1 MQRTLT
7 TAEIKSK
14 NRLLTFEKI
23 DSNQIATISEISRDI
38 GLSIP
43 AVTSSIDDLL
53 YINLIKK
60 LEVGKSK
67 GGRPPVE
74 YSTDTEKSLLI
85 GIQFN
90 LNSVD
95 IGLLNLEGKIL
106 KIISFQCTD
115 STPRIVARMIIEGVS
130 QISGEVSCTKKIL
143 AIGVSVHG
151 YVDRKR
157 QDKVFDYFFK
167 WDGVDFKNMLEEAFD
182 YPVFIIEE
190 SNACAFGELKK
201 GDGRKLNSFIF
212 LYYTEGIGGGFIG
225 NKTLVEGA
233 DGLFGE
239 IGHMSIDING
249 EECYC
254 GNRGCWETYSK
265 VNSLTSRLEAE
276 FGCDKLSLEDV
287 TSLLR
292 KGDLRAINIFDQFC
306 EFQSIGILNAIH
318 LFNPDAVFIGGKITE
333 MGQVFQDKVIEKVM
347 KRSKMKRIEKNTI
360 RFSRID
366 PKHTA
371 LIGAAVYA
379 FTKTLLIDD
388 FFKHDNNK

>member
-1 MQRTLT
+1 MQRPLT
-7 TAEIKSK
+7 TAEVKSR

-23 DSNQIATISEISRDI
+23 DNSQFITISEISRDI

-43 AVTSSIDDLL
+43 AVTSSIEDLL
-53 YINLIKK
+53 SNNLIKK
-60 LEVGKSK
+60 IESGKSK

-74 YSTDTEKSLLI
+74 YTTDTEQSLLI

-90 LNSVD
+90 VNSVD
-95 IGLLNLEGKIL
+95 IGLLNLEGFIL
-106 KIISFQCTD
+106 KKISFQCTD
-115 STPRIVARMIIEGVS
+115 STPRIVAKMIIKGVS
-130 QISGEVSCTKKIL
+130 QITAEVSSDKKIL

-157 QDKVFDYFFK
+157 QDKIFDYFFK
-167 WDGVDFKNMLEEAFD
+167 WDGVDFQNLLIEAFD

-201 GDGRKLNSFIF
+201 GDGRDLNSFIY
-212 LYYTEGIGGGFIG
+212 LYYTEGIGGGFIE

-239 IGHMSIDING
+239 IGHMSIDMNG

-254 GNRGCWETYSK
+254 GNRGCWEMYCK
-265 VNSLTSRLEAE
+265 VSSLTSSLESE
-276 FGCDKLSLEDV
+276 LGCDKLSLEDV

-292 KGDLRAINIFDQFC
+292 EGNLRAINIFDQFC

-318 LFNPDAVFIGGKITE
+318 LFNPDTVFIGGRITE

-347 KRSKMKRIEKNTI
+347 KRSKMKQIEKDTI
-360 RFSRID
+360 RFSKID

-371 LIGAAVYA
+371 LVGAAIYA
-379 FTKTLLIDD
+379 FAKILLVDD
-388 FFKHDNNK
+388 FFKHSNN